1 MTRLSLVHLLQKCAK
16 MLAVPAVVRRAAA
29 CARARA
35 TLARA
40 SSTQAHGHHAHAHHI
55 YSSPASITVPEGP
68 LTDYVFE
75 RAATFGDR
83 PALIDGTNGS
93 VITYADMLLR
103 VGNVMKGLADRG
115 MAEGDVV

>member
-1 MTRLSLVHLLQKCAK
+1 
-16 MLAVPAVVRRAAA
+16 MLAFPTLLRRAATSVP
-29 CARARA
+29 ARA
-35 TLARA
+35 LARA
-40 SSTQAHGHHAHAHHI
+40 SSTHAHAHAHGHGTHVHHV
-55 YSSPASITVPEGP
+55 YSSPATITVPEGP

-75 RAATFGDR
+75 RAASFGDR

-93 VITYADMLLR
+93 TISYNEMLLR